1 MKAGGKILAAAGAVV
16 FLLLVLF
23 SAAWLLPLLL
33 NEPRVKARLEASLSA
48 MAGGVVEYGQANFRW
63 LPRPVLQVRAA
74 RFDIPGTGS
83 GTVPE
88 ISAYPDLWGF
98 FSGTSGISGLDLGE
112 PDLSLVLAPRESAG
126 ETFPWDEAKDL
137 LRRLGPRLGNVT
149 VRIQGGRLRI
159 SGPGIPPLAFRDLEA
174 RISLSPRGYS
184 VDLTCGSDLWD
195 RLSARATLSIP
206 RLDGRGEATVGRLRA
221 GPPTKNLLKS
231 RWIAVDTDPL
241 DLSAGVET
249 EGLSTFRGRFRARI
263 AEMRLARA
271 GRALAVRDVR
281 GEGEFSHDREGSRI
295 AATSLTCASPPLDLA
310 VQASRDART
319 GELSL
324 SARGRDLDASAVRE
338 AALALAGDV
347 ETVTDLFSILQAG
360 RFREISFFSRAK
372 TPEGLGELPN
382 LTVRGTVESG
392 AARIR
397 ADRAILDI
405 ADVSGPL
412 EIANGVL
419 RGTGLSG
426 RMGRSR
432 ARDGSLAVGLAGP
445 SPPFRL
451 EVRVDAELS
460 ELPPLLDALVDD
472 PAFRREN
479 ALVDRL
485 EGKASGLLRLGD
497 DLRDVRAEVTVD
509 RMECSARYRRIPSPI
524 EVRAGRFAFGG
535 GAVSVSGLEG
545 SVGRSRFA
553 ELSATVGI
561 PPPHRVELSARGLS
575 LDAGELFELA
585 ASSAEGSKLLPP
597 GLRGVKGT
605 LTVSRAGL
613 AGPLFDP
620 ALWSGEAEGEL
631 AHLDLDLADLP
642 GPLRAEGARL
652 SLQGRTLSVEGA
664 RTALLDA
671 SGTAAGTVV
680 ARTAESPLQATFRV
694 GGEIGPEAARWL
706 HETAGAPPGL
716 RVATPVS
723 VASLSG
729 SWKDGNRV
737 ELRGEATVGREVRIV
752 FDGAASPGEF
762 DLRSLRV
769 GHGESE
775 AEFGLRRR
783 GAENTLSFSFRGLF
797 RRETAAKLFSA
808 GRHPFERISGDLTGE
823 LDLDRPADLALT
835 GTLEAEG
842 IDIPG
847 VPGVPVAVERIRLDA
862 TGREFRIRE
871 SSLSLGDLPV
881 RLSGTVSA
889 TGSTWDLDLSAS
901 ADAVSWDNLSRLAE
915 TGREALRERSG
926 TEAPAKEE
934 DPGLP
939 VRGTIRT
946 RVERLD
952 VLDFRMEP
960 VSAAIRLRKE
970 GIEFELAEAALC
982 SIAMTGSGR
991 YGQGELAGD
1000 FRFRANGV
1008 EFGPTLSCLTGNR
1021 EIISGRFDLEADLAV
1036 SGPPKDLLQSLSG
1049 SYRYEVR
1056 NGRIDRS
1063 PRFYKVLAFL
1073 NLSETFQGKLPDTRQ
1088 GIPFNRFGGHG
1099 HLDRGI
1105 LRIEEGVLDGRDLD
1119 TAWEGTYDLGRRS
1132 VDIVAVVA
1140 PFTTVDSVVRRI
1152 PVLGHILGGSLVTVP
1167 VRISGPLQDPE
1178 VSYHPVQQVGSG
1190 MLGILRRTVNY
1201 PIHLVEPVLPKRE
1214 PKREPG
1220 E

>member
-1 MKAGGKILAAAGAVV
+1 MGTRAKVLVAAGAAA
-16 FLLLVLF
+16 FLLLL
-23 SAAWLLPLLL
+23 SAALLLPRLL

-48 MAGGVVEYGQANFRW
+48 MAGGVVEYERADLRW
-63 LPRPVLQVRAA
+63 LPRPVLQVRGA

-83 GTVPE
+83 GVVPG
-88 ISAYPDLWGF
+88 IFAYPDPWGLLT
-98 FSGTSGISGLDLGE
+98 GGGWISGLDLRQ
-112 PDLSLVLAPRESAG
+112 PDLSFV
-126 ETFPWDEAKDL
+126 FPERKGPKEAASWDKAKEI
-137 LRRLGPRLGNVT
+137 LRSLGPRLGDVDIR
-149 VRIQGGRLRI
+149 VAKGRLRV
-159 SGPGIPPLAFRDLEA
+159 SGPGIPPLVFRDLEA
-174 RISLSPRGYS
+174 RGSASSRGYS
-184 VDLTCGSDLWD
+184 VDLACGSDLWD

-206 RLDGRGEATVGRLRA
+206 RLDGRGEATIEGVRTGNLLHI
-221 GPPTKNLLKS
+221 LLKS
-231 RWIAVDTDPL
+231 KGTIVDTDPL
-241 DLSAGVET
+241 ELAAGVET
-249 EGLSTFRGRFRARI
+249 EGLSTFRGRFRARLP
-263 AEMRLARA
+263 AVRLTRA
-271 GRALAVRDVR
+271 GRRLEIRDVR
-281 GEGEFSHDREGSRI
+281 AEGEFLDDAVRSRV
-295 AATSLTCASPPLDLA
+295 AATSLTSASPPLDLA
-310 VQASRDART
+310 LQASRDAGT
-319 GELSL
+319 GEISL
-324 SARGRDLDASAVRE
+324 SARGRDLDASPVRE
-338 AALALAGDV
+338 AALSLAGDV
-347 ETVTDLFSILQAG
+347 EAVDDTFSILRGG
-360 RFREISFFSRAK
+360 RFREISFLSRAK
-372 TPEGLGELPN
+372 TPEGLGDLRN
-382 LTVRGTVESG
+382 LAVRGTIEGGS
-392 AARIR
+392 ARIL

-405 ADVSGPL
+405 ADVAGHL
-412 EIANGVL
+412 ELANGVL

-426 RMGRSR
+426 RMGRAR

-451 EVRVDAELS
+451 EVRLDAELS
-460 ELPPLLDALVDD
+460 ELPPLLDRLVDD

-485 EGKASGLLRLGD
+485 EGRASGLLRLGN
-497 DLRDVRAEVTVD
+497 DLREVRAEVSVD
-509 RMECSARYRRIPSPI
+509 RMEFSARYRRIPSPI
-524 EVRAGRFAFGG
+524 EVRAGRFSFAG

-545 SVGRSRFA
+545 SVGRSRFE

-561 PPPHRVELSARGLS
+561 PPPHRVDVSARGLS
-575 LDAGELFELA
+575 LDAGELFALA
-585 ASSAEGSKLLPP
+585 DSSPAGKAILPP
-597 GLRGVKGT
+597 GWQGIAGT
-605 LTVSRAGL
+605 MTFENADLG
-613 AGPLFDP
+613 GPLFES
-620 ALWSGEAEGEL
+620 ALWSGEAQGEIVRLSL
-631 AHLDLDLADLP
+631 AHANLP
-642 GPLRAEGARL
+642 GPFRAENGRI

-664 RTALLDA
+664 RVSLLDA
-671 SGTAAGTVV
+671 SGTVAATYS
-680 ARTAESPLQATFRV
+680 ARTAESPPSVTFR
-694 GGEIGPEAARWL
+694 GKGEIGEEAARWL
-706 HETAGAPPGL
+706 WETAGAPTGL

-729 SWKDGNRV
+729 SWKEGNRV
-737 ELRGEATVGREVRIV
+737 DAKGEGTIAGEVRIL
-752 FDGAASPGEF
+752 FDAAGSPGEV

-769 GHGESE
+769 RHGESE
-775 AEFGLRRR
+775 AVIGYRRLDAEKSFG
-783 GAENTLSFSFRGLF
+783 FSFHGLF
-797 RRETAAKLFSA
+797 RRETAARIFS
-808 GRHPFERISGDLTGE
+808 GGHPPFERISGDLSGE
-823 LDLDRPADLALT
+823 LDLDRLADLTLS

-842 IDIPG
+842 IDLPG
-847 VPGVPVAVERIRLDA
+847 IVGERLSVERIALEGR
-862 TGREFRIRE
+862 GREFRIRE

-901 ADAVSWDNLSRLAE
+901 ADSVSWDNLSRLAG
-915 TGREALRERSG
+915 TGREALRERNG

-939 VRGTIRT
+939 VRGTIRA

-952 VLDFRMEP
+952 VLDIRLEP

-970 GIEFELAEAALC
+970 GIGFELAETTLC

-1000 FRFRANGV
+1000 FRFRANDE

-1036 SGPPKDLLQSLSG
+1036 SGPPKNLLQSLSG

-1073 NLSETFQGKLPDTRQ
+1073 NLSETFRGRLPDTRQ
-1088 GIPFNRFGGHG
+1088 GIPFNRFAGHG

-1132 VDIVAVVA
+1132 VDVVAVVA

-1167 VRISGPLQDPE
+1167 VRISGPLEDPE

-1214 PKREPG
+1214 PKGEPG